1 MSRKVEEIN
10 SLTLAY
16 IGDAIYEIYVREY
29 LIKKGISKVN
39 DLQKEAVNYVSAVN
53 QKNYLEKL
61 IDSSFLDDNELEIV
75 KRARNHKVSSSPRK
89 VDIITYKWATGL
101 EALIGYLYLT
111 GNNDRVKAIMSF
123 ILGG

>member
-53 QKNYLEKL
+53 HKNYLEKL
-61 IDSSFLDDNELEIV
+61 I
-75 KRARNHKVSSSPRK
+75 
-89 VDIITYKWATGL
+89 
-101 EALIGYLYLT
+101 
-111 GNNDRVKAIMSF
+111 NNN
-123 ILGG
+123 